1 MVVGR
6 SVLVEDRS
14 GVVVGGLLF
23 LRPPLETAGPLE
35 GESRREVASRCSK
48 GGRRSWAHRKE
59 TPLAIGIS
67 GRRGLSFSEKN
78 ADEKMQ
84 TKVWFFF
91 ESYQNVDFREGEVA
105 IQWRRE

>member
-6 SVLVEDRS
+6 SDLVEDRS

-67 GRRGLSFSEKN
+67 GRRGLAFSEKN
-78 ADEKMQ
+78 ADEGM
-84 TKVWFFF
+84 VL
-91 ESYQNVDFREGEVA
+91 FRILPKLRLSGGRGGYSMEEG
-105 IQWRRE
+105 IK